1 MKKED
6 INVQVKLWMEEGIQK
21 VLNGKVESIELPHA
35 RPGNVIKYLESIG
48 CEDCD
53 EMDTNGWQWD
63 YWLTVRMKGN
73 KYMLSGDGYY
83 ESSATF
89 SLDKDE

>member
-1 MKKED
+1 MNKED
-6 INVQVKLWMEEGIQK
+6 INVQVQKWLEEGIQK
-21 VLNGKVESIELPHA
+21 VLSGEVDTIELPHA
-35 RPGNVIKYLESIG
+35 RPGNVITYLESIG

-63 YWLTVRMKGN
+63 YWLRIEMNDK

-83 ESSATF
+83 ASSATF